1 MSNAAADYFIPLIV
15 CAEFDSPIDALLS
28 LCVPHD
34 EVMDM
39 VAASWRAGGRDCVA
53 PPVDGGRAVA
63 VLRLPNGRWAACNAY
78 PSHASATRSEAD
90 RRLAKLRKR
99 HQHGFVGVLTRA
111 EWLALLPAEA

>member
-39 VAASWRAGGRDCVA
+39 VAAS
-53 PPVDGGRAVA
+53 
-63 VLRLPNGRWAACNAY
+63 
-78 PSHASATRSEAD
+78 
-90 RRLAKLRKR
+90 
-99 HQHGFVGVLTRA
+99 
-111 EWLALLPAEA
+111 